1 MYIGIIALEQ
11 KGCQAMKSHS
21 GAGQLAHQ
29 FIIADDHPLFRGAL
43 RQSISQT
50 FPDAE
55 IFEASDLQSLQDLV
69 AEHPDCDLLLLDLHM
84 PGAHGFS
91 GLIFLA
97 GQYPQLPVMVVSA
110 NEKPEIMCRAID
122 YGACGFLPK
131 SAPVEMMGEALQQVL
146 DGEIWLPAE
155 IAERYAAGDSDAA
168 DSNVANVIATLTPQQ
183 FRVANMLAEGLLN
196 KQIAYEMQV
205 TEATVKAHLT
215 ALFRKLEVNSRT
227 QAVLALSSLDVEQ
240 PGQFTPPHKPASK
253 REQIN

>member
-1 MYIGIIALEQ
+1 MN
-11 KGCQAMKSHS
+11 SHTEN
-21 GAGQLAHQ
+21 GQPARQ

-43 RQSISQT
+43 RQSIQQN
-50 FPDAE
+50 FPGVA
-55 IFEASDLQSLQDLV
+55 IFEACDMQSLQQCV

-91 GLIFLA
+91 GLIFLN

-131 SAPVEMMGEALQQVL
+131 SAPVEQIADALQQAL
-146 DGEIWLPAE
+146 EGDIWLPPAV
-155 IAERYAAGDSDAA
+155 AERYEAGITGSENAEVID
-168 DSNVANVIATLTPQQ
+168 VIATLTPQQ
-183 FRVANMLAEGLLN
+183 FRVATMLAEGLLN

-215 ALFRKLEVNSRT
+215 ALFRKLNVNSRT
-227 QAVLALSSLDVEQ
+227 QAVLALGSLDVEA
-240 PGQFTPPHKPASK
+240 PGQFAPPARPESKPV
-253 REQIN
+253 N